1 VRWSNFLE
9 IPETS
14 SIYGYSRLFSNWYRA
29 RQKLDAT
36 SMNSAL
42 HRISAKRV
50 IIEIADTKNRN
61 SQGRR
66 NQKRMLVTGGVVIAL
81 VSVSSLLF
89 FETNRVEVGRRE
101 LERETI
107 SSTSSPVAC
116 KNVAEY
122 AGLEIADLREFDA
135 GSWKIRTY
143 SEARTLGSVWFVNFE
158 AECSGQLADGLL
170 TAQEI
175 DGGYRILRMTPT

>member
-1 VRWSNFLE
+1 
-9 IPETS
+9 
-14 SIYGYSRLFSNWYRA
+14 
-29 RQKLDAT
+29 
-36 SMNSAL
+36 M
-42 HRISAKRV
+42 RV
-50 IIEIADTKNRN
+50 A
-61 SQGRR
+61 
-66 NQKRMLVTGGVVIAL
+66 GGVVIAL
-81 VSVSSLLF
+81 VAVSSLLF

-122 AGLEIADLREFDA
+122 AGLEIADLREFVA
-135 GSWKIRTY
+135 HGWIVRTY